1 MADWEDEGAQG
12 QKLGIRHLPVE
23 RAGLYVPG
31 GLGSYA
37 STVIMNAVPALVAGV
52 KELIVCTPPGR
63 DGSVNLSVL
72 AAARLMGI
80 DRVFR
85 VGGAQA
91 IAAMAYGT
99 ETIPRVDVICG
110 PGNAYVMEAK
120 RQVYGAVGIDN
131 LAGPS
136 EVLVVADRTARPA
149 WIAADMLAQ
158 EEHGSGAQ
166 AVLMADS
173 RDLCV
178 EVEEALA
185 ATPRGRCA
193 VRRLGHRCGRISRGR
208 GGQRAAP
215 GADARPA
222 PARAIPGS
230 GPSIPRRAK
239 TSWNW
244 RPRWSTATPP
254 STWSCN
260 WPTRAASCLGCTRP
274 GRSSSATAPPPL
286 SATTSP
292 AATTCCRPVVSARF
306 SSPLSVDTFMRK
318 SSYVEMSPEAVKALT
333 PHLAE
338 VANSEGFAFHR
349 ISAELRAAEVGLRPS
364 ARRRLAGLAAPAVAE
379 PLAPARGLCAI
390 LLASLRSPCYPR
402 WRRERLT
409 RICPHLTTEET
420 VQPDSSTRPLDSAP
434 RVATIERETRET
446 KVAVTLGLDGSGKA
460 TIATGLGFFD
470 HMLELFAGHGLFD
483 VRVEAGGDLHTGGHH
498 TVEDIGICLGLAL
511 AKAVGDKKGINRYGS
526 MLVPMDESLVLVALD
541 LSGRPYF
548 AYEGGPVGE
557 SIAGFDAEL
566 GGGVLQ
572 GGRQQRE
579 DDHARARARR
589 AATLT
594 TPSRRCS
601 RHSARRLRQA
611 VSPDP
616 RVTGIPST
624 KGVL

>member
-1 MADWEDEGAQG
+1 MMIKALTATSVALEVAALRPPDSAGLEVADVVARLLADVRARGDAALVEATARFDWERASAAGLPVPAVDLEVAYRAADPGLIAALQTARENCTFFHRHELVADWEDEGAQG

-52 KELIVCTPPGR
+52 KELVVCTPPGSS
-63 DGSVNLSVL
+63 GSVNSSVL

-178 EVEEALA
+178 EVEKALA
-185 ATPRGRCA
+185 GLRQA
-193 VRRLGHRCGRISRGR
+193 VAPSDASGTGVAASRAGAGASAGAGMGDSRL
-208 GGQRAAP
+208 RAFYPAEGEDFLELAAALVDCYAP
-215 GADARPA
+215 EHLELQMADARGFLPRVHSA
-222 PARAIPGS
+222 GAVFLGHSTPTAFGDYIAGS
-230 GPSIPRRAK
+230 
-239 TSWNW
+239 NHVL
-244 RPRWSTATPP
+244 
-254 STWSCN
+254 
-260 WPTRAASCLGCTRP
+260 PTG
-274 GRSSSATAPPPL
+274 G
-286 SATTSP
+286 
-292 AATTCCRPVVSARF
+292 SARF
-306 SSPLSVDTFMRK
+306 SSPLSVDIFMRK

-349 ISAELRAAEVGLRPS
+349 ISAELRAAEV
-364 ARRRLAGLAAPAVAE
+364 
-379 PLAPARGLCAI
+379 
-390 LLASLRSPCYPR
+390 
-402 WRRERLT
+402 
-409 RICPHLTTEET
+409 
-420 VQPDSSTRPLDSAP
+420 D
-434 RVATIERETRET
+434 
-446 KVAVTLGLDGSGKA
+446 
-460 TIATGLGFFD
+460 
-470 HMLELFAGHGLFD
+470 
-483 VRVEAGGDLHTGGHH
+483 
-498 TVEDIGICLGLAL
+498 
-511 AKAVGDKKGINRYGS
+511 
-526 MLVPMDESLVLVALD
+526 
-541 LSGRPYF
+541 
-548 AYEGGPVGE
+548 
-557 SIAGFDAEL
+557 
-566 GGGVLQ
+566 
-572 GGRQQRE
+572 
-579 DDHARARARR
+579 
-589 AATLT
+589 
-594 TPSRRCS
+594 
-601 RHSARRLRQA
+601 
-611 VSPDP
+611 
-616 RVTGIPST
+616 
-624 KGVL
+624 